1 MFWGFFCSPHGKKH
15 LKKLQLLAKDSDP
28 EYYSYLPSAAL
39 RPEVYGVSLE
49 TLLPAAAA
57 GTRGADRPLTLP
69 PLPKAAG
76 LSLHLPVPSPRER
89 GAGRTSPD

>member
-1 MFWGFFCSPHGKKH
+1 MLSE
-15 LKKLQLLAKDSDP
+15 DSDS

-57 GTRGADRPLTLP
+57 GTRGAMTLGRPLTLP
-69 PLPKAAG
+69 PVPKAAG
-76 LSLHLPVPSPRER
+76 LSLQLSVTHPGNEEQGGQIQIKLLASWGLKP
-89 GAGRTSPD
+89 TQD